1 MSLLQ
6 EKLLKLAKESNQG
19 VKDLSRNE
27 FKTYAEI
34 YKNSE
39 KYLNELSQLSQ
50 EVISVVL
57 PNSTD
62 YLEVMLS
69 CLMTG
74 NIFNPIPYFTS
85 DEELNRIF
93 DYVEP
98 KLLITDRTIKG
109 LPSNLLYLSPSE
121 VKKNSFNPETSYRD
135 IDIEGSDIAS
145 LY

>member
-6 EKLLKLAKESNQG
+6 EKLLKLAEESDQG
-19 VKDLSRNE
+19 VTDLSRNE

-74 NIFNPIPYFTS
+74 NILNPIP
-85 DEELNRIF
+85 
-93 DYVEP
+93 
-98 KLLITDRTIKG
+98 
-109 LPSNLLYLSPSE
+109 
-121 VKKNSFNPETSYRD
+121 
-135 IDIEGSDIAS
+135 
-145 LY
+145 